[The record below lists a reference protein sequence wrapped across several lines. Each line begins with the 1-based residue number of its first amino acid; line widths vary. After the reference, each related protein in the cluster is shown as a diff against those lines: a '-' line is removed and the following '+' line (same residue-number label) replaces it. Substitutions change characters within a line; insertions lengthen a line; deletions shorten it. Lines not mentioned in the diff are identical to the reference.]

1 MYLKNL
7 KAKFITIIALGSIFI
22 FSGCSASTEQSK
34 SIATE
39 TKNSEMIQNEKE
51 KISQKTETIQSE
63 TDNDTKLSDYK
74 QLINE
79 SNSYAK
85 SEKNDKK
92 VVQFYDD
99 SIIKI
104 KTNFKKHDEK
114 VLKENQ
120 SDHVDQES
128 KNKLI
133 QKTNTLTDL
142 KKWIQKENTDVYKK
156 DEFTAITTK
165 IDKLVLTYQAQ
176 SKKIADAE
184 KAAAQKAAA
193 EKAAA
198 EQAAA
203 QQAAAEKAA
212 AEQAAAQK
220 AVVQSTKTQNQ
231 ESVSSQGYKRDARG
245 RWHRPNGQYASKVEI
260 AKAGLAW

>member
-203 QQAAAEKAA
+203 
-212 AEQAAAQK
+212 EQAAAQK